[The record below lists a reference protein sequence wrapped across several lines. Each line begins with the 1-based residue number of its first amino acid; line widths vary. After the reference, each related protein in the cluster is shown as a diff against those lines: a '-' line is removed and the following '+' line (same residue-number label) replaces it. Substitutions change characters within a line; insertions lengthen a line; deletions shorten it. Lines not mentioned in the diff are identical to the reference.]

1 MVQVNTFDG
10 GLATRVHES
19 LLNVNQAHELVN
31 VDPNSAVLKSA
42 CAFRATTTPMQE
54 RMYYFKGKWHQF
66 HSTADFVEYQGRLVY
81 IVNGE
86 IPRVLVNNEAEDH
99 TPIYLPYNLGI
110 TKPDDTE
117 TPMELSREELYIPS
131 THITY
136 LNHASTTYGPAKT
149 VKVKVVAVTTTIHNG
164 DRCELKVED
173 LNVEFIDRT
182 LIAYLT
188 LGDRA
193 NIYEVYREEGGKYY
207 RTHTIMPNSNN
218 GLIND
223 RVQIRR
229 DAGYITSLDEYVA
242 TSGTSAGGNV
252 DYAITFLSEITGY
265 ESQPIYTESINVAC
279 DQQVVISNLPTPLP
293 NQGVT
298 HYNIYKRGIY
308 TTSLALIDTIPVDR
322 TAYTNNAIASPGGEI
337 LSLGALNHQVP
348 VAGMHSLVEAY
359 GTFFTLLGDTL
370 RWSENKKP
378 YSWPVSQSL
387 TLREEG
393 TGLLIVP
400 QGLLVFTRNF
410 TYILTGTD
418 LSDFNLSIV
427 STNQGCLSNRSC
439 QLVKNS
445 PVWVSHDG
453 ICSLANG
460 YAQVLSRPILGR
472 ISLDV
477 QQTVVFD
484 EQYYVLET
492 NGNILVLD
500 LRSNLRFYRLRPSVR
515 LTDLHVYNGAL
526 YASDGSH
533 VYDIGSE
540 QLPMTYV
547 SPVFI
552 EGNHTV
558 EKNYNQLFFRSDG
571 EFTVEFRI
579 DGVAVATDQVAGNKA
594 HIITPPSGQSKGT
607 SSQVKITGTG
617 IVYAFDTQPSGEREG
632 GIQ

>member
-31 VDPNSAVLKSA
+31 VDPNSAVLTSA
-42 CAFRATTTPMQE
+42 PAFIPIGQTASNFIYSFRE
-54 RMYYFKGKWHQF
+54 RDELDYTWRSF
-66 HSTADFVEYQGRLVY
+66 SSAIDAVEYEGRLIYTQEGQPARVWFDGAQHKLGVDKPGEAQDRVVATVDSTNTGASEY
-81 IVNGE
+81 RRVTFAHSVAVKAGNPDAADISYRVAFFAENGCQIGE
-86 IPRVLVNNEAEDH
+86 NVDFTNRVPQGEHLLIIYSATGYEARLYRLVGE
-99 TPIYLPYNLGI
+99 TYYLVSENGPTNFILVDSYRDLDQPVEGNK
-110 TKPDDTE
+110 TYEVQTTNDDTGTVSYTATFFDE
-117 TPMELSREELYIPS
+117 T
-131 THITY
+131 
-136 LNHASTTYGPAKT
+136 
-149 VKVKVVAVTTTIHNG
+149 
-164 DRCELKVED
+164 
-173 LNVEFIDRT
+173 
-182 LIAYLT
+182 
-188 LGDRA
+188 
-193 NIYEVYREEGGKYY
+193 
-207 RTHTIMPNSNN
+207 
-218 GLIND
+218 
-223 RVQIRR
+223 
-229 DAGYITSLDEYVA
+229 
-242 TSGTSAGGNV
+242 
-252 DYAITFLSEITGY
+252 TGY
-265 ESQPIYTESINVAC
+265 ESAPMTFSTDLEVNCANHIRVDGWPARPANTSVKVYRRGPPQA
-279 DQQVVISNLPTPLP
+279 
-293 NQGVT
+293 GVT
-298 HYNIYKRGIY
+298 RVQYLGKTTQNAYYDYNPYSY
-308 TTSLALIDTIPVDR
+308 
-322 TAYTNNAIASPGGEI
+322 GGEE
-337 LSLGALNHQVP
+337 LEANGYVP
-348 VAGMHSLVEAY
+348 PEDKMHSLVEVY
-359 GTFFTLLGDTL
+359 GTFFGIVDDKLV
-370 RWSENKKP
+370 WSENDKP
-378 YSWPVSQSL
+378 YAWPPSQNL
-387 TLREEG
+387 RLREPG
-393 TGLLIVP
+393 TGLLVVP

-477 QQTVVFD
+477 QQTIVFD

-500 LRSNLRFYRLRPSVR
+500 LRSNLRFYRLKPTQKF
-515 LTDLHVYNGAL
+515 TDLHVYNGAL
-526 YASDGSH
+526 YASDGSQI
-533 VYDIGSE
+533 YDIGSE
-540 QLPMTYV
+540 PLEMTYV

-571 EFTVEFRI
+571 EFTVELLI
-579 DGVAVATDQVAGNKA
+579 DGYTVATDRLSGNKA

-617 IVYAFDTQPSGEREG
+617 TVYAFDTQPSGEREG